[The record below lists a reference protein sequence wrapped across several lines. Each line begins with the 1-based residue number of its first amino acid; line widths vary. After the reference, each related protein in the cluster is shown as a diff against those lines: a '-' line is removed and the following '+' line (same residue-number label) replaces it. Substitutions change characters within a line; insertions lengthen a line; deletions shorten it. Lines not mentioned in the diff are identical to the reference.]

1 MVNDKIVNSS
11 SSSDFIVPADF
22 SSEWRDIT
30 LKQNHSHTQIYTAS
44 RYGRRFLLKA
54 LAPEASGLT
63 DYRIQQ
69 EQEFQLAVQLVH
81 PNIAAIYS
89 LEEISGVGR
98 CIVQEWIDG
107 QTLGEWLQT
116 KPSKTSRERVLNQLM
131 EAMEY
136 IHSRQLVHRDLK
148 SDNILITRN
157 GTNVKLIDFGLSLTD
172 DTLSPLTN
180 DPRKDIIALQQLF
193 PDICPK
199 GSFANIAAL
208 RRAINRRKRLIRL
221 LPVILSALL
230 LAAAITL
237 FYLSWHERQIEQRR
251 FETMSEEIDMYIAQ
265 ERAQLEE
272 IVNRRDSYS
281 TSNIEEMLAY
291 QRDMSDYSRVT
302 QLFDV
307 KRDSITKLYD
317 IDDPLREQ
325 FWQMWLHREVD
336 MNNELLP
343 IISAKLK

>member
-63 DYRIQQ
+63 DYRIQP

-302 QLFDV
+302 QLFDA

-343 IISAKLK
+343 ILSAKLK

>member
-291 QRDMSDYSRVT
+291 QRDMSDYSSVT
-302 QLFDV
+302 QLFDA

-317 IDDPLREQ
+317 IADPLREQ

-343 IISAKLK
+343 ILSTKLK

>member
-107 QTLGEWLQT
+107 LTLGEWLQT

-230 LAAAITL
+230 LVAAITL

-291 QRDMSDYSRVT
+291 QRDMSDYSSVT
-302 QLFDV
+302 QLFDA

>member
-302 QLFDV
+302 QLFDA

-343 IISAKLK
+343 ILSAKLK